1 MTSNQATLKDV
12 ISRMYIMIKGSITK
26 NLIFFAIPLFVGQLL
41 QQLYNVVDSVV
52 VGNVLGKE
60 ALAAVST
67 TGSLIFLMVGFI
79 NGLFMGNSVII
90 GNRYGAGDYEGVK
103 KAAHTGIAFAIIMG
117 IVMTVW
123 GYFFTPTLLKW
134 MGTPSDVI
142 PSSVLYF
149 KIYFLGGLGNIMYSA
164 CCGVFQAMGDS
175 KRPLYYLVVSTVINT
190 ILDITF
196 VKYLGFGIAGAA
208 FATIIAQFVSA
219 ILAFSKLTMVDG
231 PHRIYLRNI
240 RIDRITLA
248 KELRIGFPT
257 GIQNSVIAI
266 GNVVVQS
273 NINAFGSVA
282 MAGCGSYF
290 KLEGFVFLPITCM
303 CMALTTFVSQNLGAG
318 KIKRV
323 KKGTVIGSAIGI
335 SCAEIV
341 GVIVFAFAPILLRM
355 FSREADV
362 LAIGTTQARTESLFY
377 CLLALSHCLA
387 GIYRGAGKTTVPMI
401 VMLSSWCLL
410 RITYIT
416 IIVRLIPVVN
426 VIFWAYP
433 LTWSVS
439 SIVFIIYYFKGKWL
453 LNVLSEG
460 NMRKD
465 RITVT

>member
-1 MTSNQATLKDV
+1 MPALISNHDLHGFLRDIYYMTQ
-12 ISRMYIMIKGSITK
+12 GSITK
-26 NLIFFAIPLFVGQLL
+26 NLVLFAIPLFFGQLL

-90 GNRYGAGDYEGVK
+90 GKRYGAGDQKGVSV
-103 KAAHTGIAFAIIMG
+103 ASHTGIAFAILMG

-123 GYFFTPTLLKW
+123 GYFFTPTLLRW
-134 MGTPSDVI
+134 MGTPADVM

-149 KIYFLGGLGNIMYSA
+149 KIYFLGGLGNILYSA
-164 CCGVFQAMGDS
+164 SCGVFQAMGDS
-175 KRPLYYLVVSTVINT
+175 KRPLYYLIVSTVINT
-190 ILDITF
+190 VLDIAF
-196 VKYLGFGIAGAA
+196 VQFFGLGIGGAA
-208 FATIIAQFVSA
+208 LATVIAQFVSA
-219 ILAFSKLTMVDG
+219 ILAFVKLTQVDG
-231 PHRIYLRNI
+231 PHRIYI
-240 RIDRITLA
+240 RKLIMDPDTLK
-248 KELRIGFPT
+248 KELMIGFPT

-303 CMALTTFVSQNLGAG
+303 CMALTTFVSQNLGANEV
-318 KIKRV
+318 KRV
-323 KKGTVIGSAIGI
+323 KKGAVIGSVIGV
-335 SCAEIV
+335 SCAEFI

-355 FSREADV
+355 FSSEADV
-362 LAIGTTQARTESLFY
+362 LMIGTTQARTESIFY

-387 GIYRGAGKTTVPMI
+387 SIYRGAGKTTIPMI

-416 IIVRLIPVVN
+416 IIVHFIPVVN

-439 SIVFIIYYFKGKWL
+439 SIVFAIYYFKGKWI
-453 LNVLSEG
+453 
-460 NMRKD
+460 
-465 RITVT
+465 RIGAN

>member
-1 MTSNQATLKDV
+1 MT
-12 ISRMYIMIKGSITK
+12 KGSITK
-26 NLIFFAIPLFVGQLL
+26 NLIKFAIPLFFGQLL

-90 GNRYGAGDYEGVK
+90 GKKYGAGDHEGVSI
-103 KAAHTGIAFAIIMG
+103 ASHTGIAFAILMG

-134 MGTPSDVI
+134 MGTPTDVM
-142 PSSVLYF
+142 PNSVLYF
-149 KIYFLGGLGNIMYSA
+149 KIYFLGGLGNILYSA

-175 KRPLYYLVVSTVINT
+175 KRPLYYLIVSTVLNT

-196 VKYLGFGIAGAA
+196 VKFLGFGIKGAA
-208 FATIIAQFVSA
+208 LATIIAQFVSA
-219 ILAFSKLTMVDG
+219 AFAFVKLTMVEG
-231 PHRIYLRNI
+231 PHRIFINRL
-240 RIDRITLA
+240 RIDRATLG
-248 KELRIGFPT
+248 KELKIGFPT

-318 KIKRV
+318 EIKRV
-323 KKGTVIGSAIGI
+323 KKGAVIGSAIGI
-335 SCAEIV
+335 SCAEMI
-341 GVIVFAFAPILLRM
+341 GVIVFALAPIFLRM
-355 FSREADV
+355 FSGDTEV
-362 LAIGTTQARTESLFY
+362 IAIGTTQARTESLFY

-416 IIVRLIPVVN
+416 ISVRLIPIVN

-453 LNVLSEG
+453 KIGV
-460 NMRKD
+460 
-465 RITVT
+465 

>member
-1 MTSNQATLKDV
+1 MT
-12 ISRMYIMIKGSITK
+12 KGSITK
-26 NLIFFAIPLFVGQLL
+26 NLIRFAIPLFFGQLL

-90 GNRYGAGDYEGVK
+90 GKRYGAGDQEGVSI
-103 KAAHTGIAFAIIMG
+103 ASHTGIAFAILMG
-117 IVMTVW
+117 VVMTIW
-123 GYFFTPTLLKW
+123 GYFFTPTILRW
-134 MGTPSDVI
+134 MGTPADVM

-149 KIYFLGGLGNIMYSA
+149 KIYFLGGLGNILYSA

-175 KRPLYYLVVSTVINT
+175 KRPLYYLIVSTVLNT
-190 ILDITF
+190 ILDIAF
-196 VKYLGFGIAGAA
+196 VKYLGFGIGGAA
-208 FATIIAQFVSA
+208 LATVIAQFVSA
-219 ILAFSKLTMVDG
+219 VLAFVKLTMVDG
-231 PHRIYLRNI
+231 PHRIFINRLRM
-240 RIDRITLA
+240 DSATLG
-248 KELRIGFPT
+248 KELKIGFPT
-257 GIQNSVIAI
+257 GVQNSVIAI

-318 KIKRV
+318 EVKRV
-323 KKGTVIGSAIGI
+323 KKGAVIGSVIGVA
-335 SCAEIV
+335 CAEII
-341 GVIVFAFAPILLRM
+341 GFIVFAFVPVLLRM
-355 FSREADV
+355 FSSEAEV

-416 IIVRLIPVVN
+416 LIVRLIPVVN

-453 LNVLSEG
+453 
-460 NMRKD
+460 
-465 RITVT
+465 RIGTN

>member
-1 MTSNQATLKDV
+1 MT
-12 ISRMYIMIKGSITK
+12 KGSITK
-26 NLIFFAIPLFVGQLL
+26 NLITFAIPLFFGQLL
-41 QQLYNVVDSVV
+41 QQLYNVVDSIVG
-52 VGNVLGKE
+52 GNVLGKE

-90 GNRYGAGDYEGVK
+90 GKRYGAGEYEGVSI
-103 KAAHTGIAFAIIMG
+103 ASHTGIAFAILMG

-123 GYFFTPTLLKW
+123 GYFFTPMLLKW
-134 MGTPSDVI
+134 MGTPADVM
-142 PSSVLYF
+142 PRSVLYF
-149 KIYFLGGLGNIMYSA
+149 KIYFLGGLGNILYSA

-175 KRPLYYLVVSTVINT
+175 KRPLYYLIVSTVLNT
-190 ILDITF
+190 ILDISF
-196 VKYLGFGIAGAA
+196 VKFLGFGIGGAA
-208 FATIIAQFVSA
+208 LATVIAQFVSA
-219 ILAFSKLTMVDG
+219 ILAFVKLTRVDG
-231 PHRIYLRNI
+231 PHRIFISKLRM
-240 RIDRITLA
+240 DKTTLV
-248 KELRIGFPT
+248 KELKIGFPT

-318 KIKRV
+318 EIKRV

-335 SCAEIV
+335 SCAEII
-341 GVIVFAFAPILLRM
+341 GVIVFAFAPVLLRM
-355 FSREADV
+355 FSSDAEV
-362 LAIGTTQARTESLFY
+362 LTIGTTQARTESLFY

-416 IIVRLIPVVN
+416 IIVRLIPIVN

-439 SIVFIIYYFKGKWL
+439 SVVFIIYYFKGKWL
-453 LNVLSEG
+453 KIG
-460 NMRKD
+460 
-465 RITVT
+465 IA